1 MTAST
6 SSPARFWVATA
17 VGAVALVIL
26 WWAAV
31 SPARGVARVAREESR
46 GLRARIDRH
55 FAPKG
60 EPLDIVEKAL
70 AGEKE
75 SLVALRN
82 ELGGVG
88 LEVPPEY
95 VPGADRDPLYFQ
107 KQLSEF
113 RGWVRASAR
122 TRGVP
127 FANASAPLGFRE
139 GISED
144 VVAENLARL
153 AVGRR
158 FVEVAGKSG
167 VRSVLR
173 AQQITVPSFHVADA
187 AAAGV
192 QELPFKVTVAAD
204 EESLVR
210 LVQEMSRP
218 GQFLSIRGLIVEVR
232 RPTSGTFEATLD
244 LAGVRVLRPVEP
256 ERERGAGVEPEAEL
270 EAEVETEP
278 GPEPGVLVPT
288 APAREGRPK
297 RDY

>member
-1 MTAST
+1 MSMTTST
-6 SSPARFWVATA
+6 SSPTRFWGATA
-17 VGAVALVIL
+17 VGAVAFAIL

-31 SPARGVARVAREESR
+31 SPAREDARAAREESR
-46 GLRARIDRH
+46 MLAARIERH

-60 EPLDIVEKAL
+60 EPLDVVEKAL
-70 AGEKE
+70 AGERE
-75 SLVALRN
+75 SLVALGN
-82 ELGGVG
+82 ELGGVA
-88 LEVPPEY
+88 LEIPPEY
-95 VPGADRDPLYFQ
+95 EPGPDRDPLYFQ

-113 RGWVRASAR
+113 RGWVRASAQ

-127 FANASAPLGFRE
+127 FANTSAPLGFRE

-158 FVEVAGKSG
+158 FIEVAGKSG

-173 AQQITVPSFHVADA
+173 AQQITVPSFRVADV
-187 AAAGV
+187 AAAGI

-218 GQFLSIRGLIVEVR
+218 GQFLSVRGLIVEVR
-232 RPTSGTFEATLD
+232 RPASGTFEATLE
-244 LAGVRVLRPVEP
+244 LAGVRVLRPVKP
-256 ERERGAGVEPEAEL
+256 EGEGEAGVEPEAEP
-270 EAEVETEP
+270 ETEP

-288 APAREGRPK
+288 APAGEGRPT